1 MPRKKKISEIPFQL
15 TDKQRI
21 ALKHQNTNP
30 QGLGV
35 KQATYDAWF
44 NDPYF
49 RALWYAIEESDI
61 YYDEINQYDI
71 EFKAAVLV
79 YYGFTYE
86 AVEDYLSLKSE
97 TIIKWFD
104 TDSEEG
110 RIFHYAGTY
119 IEEYD
124 PKLEKKKQATKAEIE
139 SKQSLALP
147 LIVGGKS
154 DQEVADEVGVSR
166 QTVYN
171 WRNQDLRFQE
181 ELKETKESLRQAQLV
196 TISKIADKAF
206 KTVDELLDNPDPKIR
221 LKAALDVLK
230 GTEWKPPK

>member
-21 ALKHQNTNP
+21 ALEHQTTTP

-49 RALWYAIEESDI
+49 RALWYAIEEGDI

-71 EFKAAVLV
+71 EFKAAILV

-86 AVEDYLSLKSE
+86 AVEDYLSLKSG
-97 TIIKWFD
+97 TIIKWIE
-104 TDSEEG
+104 TDNEEG
-110 RIFHYAGTY
+110 RIFHCADTY

-124 PKLEKKKQATKAEIE
+124 PKLEKKQKADRTEIE

-147 LIVGGKS
+147 LIIAGKS

-166 QTVYN
+166 QTVHN
-171 WRNQDLRFQE
+171 WRNKDILFQGELE
-181 ELKETKESLRQAQLV
+181 EAKESLRQAQLA

>member
-21 ALKHQNTNP
+21 ALEHQTTTP

-35 KQATYDAWF
+35 KQTTYNAWF

-49 RALWYAIEESDI
+49 RALWYAIEEEEI
-61 YYDEINQYDI
+61 YYEEINKYDI

-79 YYGFTYE
+79 YYSFTYE
-86 AVEDYLSLKSE
+86 AVEDYLSLKSG
-97 TIIKWFD
+97 TIIKWLHP
-104 TDSEEG
+104 EG
-110 RIFHYAGTY
+110 QEGDIFHYALTH
-119 IEEYD
+119 IKEYD
-124 PKLEKKKQATKAEIE
+124 PKLEKKKKADRAEIE

-147 LIVGGKS
+147 LIIAGKS
-154 DQEVADEVGVSR
+154 DQQVADEVGVSR
-166 QTVYN
+166 QTVHN
-171 WRNQDLRFQE
+171 WRNKDQRFQE
-181 ELKETKESLRQAQLV
+181 ELEEAKESLRQAQLV

>member
-21 ALKHQNTNP
+21 ALEHQTTTP
-30 QGLGV
+30 QGLGI
-35 KQATYDAWF
+35 KQTTYDAWF

-49 RALWYAIEESDI
+49 RALWYAIEEGDI

-79 YYGFTYE
+79 YYSFTYE
-86 AVEDYLSLKSE
+86 AVEDYLSLQSG
-97 TIIKWFD
+97 TIIKWLD

-110 RIFHYAGTY
+110 RTFHCASTY

-124 PKLEKKKQATKAEIE
+124 PKLEQKQKAAKAELE

-147 LIVGGKS
+147 LIVAGKS
-154 DQEVADEVGVSR
+154 DQQVADEIGVSR
-166 QTVYN
+166 QTVHN
-171 WRNQDLRFQE
+171 WRNKDSRFQE
-181 ELKETKESLRQAQLV
+181 ELEEVKESLRQAQLV

-221 LKAALDVLK
+221 LRAALDVLK

>member
-21 ALKHQNTNP
+21 ALEHQHINP

-49 RALWYAIEESDI
+49 RGLWHTIEEEEI
-61 YYDEINQYDI
+61 YYDEINKYDI

-86 AVEDYLSLKSE
+86 AVEDYLSLKSG
-97 TIIKWFD
+97 TIIERFYS
-104 TDSEEG
+104 DSDEG
-110 RIFHYAGTY
+110 DIFHRAGTY
-119 IEEYD
+119 IEECD

-147 LIVGGKS
+147 LIITGKS

-166 QTVYN
+166 QTVHN
-171 WRNQDLRFQE
+171 WRNKDSDFKQE
-181 ELKETKESLRQAQLV
+181 LEETKESLRQAQLV

-206 KTVDELLDNPDPKIR
+206 KTVEELLDNPDPKIR